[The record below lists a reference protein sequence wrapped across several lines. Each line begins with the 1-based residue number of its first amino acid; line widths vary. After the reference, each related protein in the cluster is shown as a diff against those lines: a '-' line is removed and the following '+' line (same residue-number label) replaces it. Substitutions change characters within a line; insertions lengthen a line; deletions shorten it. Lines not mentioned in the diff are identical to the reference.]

1 MQAVGQGFESPY
13 LHSKRLAFNADGTQ
27 VPIRRMVPLERSL
40 TNTRDGERDRY
51 EVIHASGGV
60 SERHGSTCAECVR
73 PCVVEVNERE
83 HGLELAIIWSSEY
96 GFTVDALE
104 LYGEEGRDKL
114 R

>member
-1 MQAVGQGFESPY
+1 MFFDRYKGW
-13 LHSKRLAFNADGTQ
+13 GTR
-27 VPIRRMVPLERSL
+27 PIRRI
-40 TNTRDGERDRY
+40 
-51 EVIHASGGV
+51 IHASDV
-60 SERHGSTCAECVR
+60 PYRERHGSACAECVR

-114 R
+114 RKAAGRSTYPVIRG